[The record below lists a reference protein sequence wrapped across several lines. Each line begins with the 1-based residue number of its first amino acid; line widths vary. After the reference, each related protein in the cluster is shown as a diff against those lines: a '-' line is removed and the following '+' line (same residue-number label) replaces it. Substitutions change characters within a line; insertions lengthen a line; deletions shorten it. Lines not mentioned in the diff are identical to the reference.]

1 MTPTDRSSETAAG
14 ENIDPATV
22 EVIRN
27 RLHDIAQEMQATVMN
42 AAYSPLWQE
51 SGDLSCALLNWDCE
65 IMGQSEMAMP
75 IHIATM
81 MNSLSQGIEKTGGF
95 EELRPGDVI
104 FHNDPYSGN
113 NHLPDFLA
121 GRPVYVD
128 ETLIGFSAVRGH
140 WVDVGGIS
148 PSSYAIDTDE
158 IIKEGIRIPP
168 TKLYRAGDRNE
179 DLLSAILANTR
190 NSEDRRGDLNAQIAG
205 VRQGYERFE
214 NLAEKFGIDTLR
226 GATSTILDNEEA
238 RMRSRIADLPAGR
251 YEATDHIDAMDG
263 GLLTIRVT
271 VEVDGNELHIDF
283 EGTTDQVE
291 YGINAPPSCTEAA
304 AYYGVKQTI
313 NPGFPGTSGEYHPVT
328 VEAPEGSILNP
339 RHPAPVVAGNTETS
353 TRVYDVVMHAI
364 SKIDEGLAFGAST
377 GTSNILSYQSLE
389 TEQINY
395 TTLPGGTGACPARD
409 GVNGVR
415 SSVGNLGVQPIERTE
430 QEYDFVR
437 VRERSL
443 ATDSGGAGRYRGGNG
458 LRRVIDLT
466 DPVELLICSD
476 RINTRPFG
484 MAGGKQASSTVQY
497 YTTPNGERVPLDAK
511 TMVELEAGSH
521 VFLQAPGGGGYGDPK
536 DRPVEDVRADV
547 VAGYVSR
554 KNAREE
560 YGVVIDDESVKREET
575 RELRDEKVD

>member
-1 MTPTDRSSETAAG
+1 MKPTDRSTTVQD
-14 ENIDPATV
+14 NVDPATV

-27 RLHDIAQEMQATVMN
+27 RLHDIAQEMQVTVMN

-65 IMGQSEMAMP
+65 IMGQSELAMP

-81 MNSLSQGIEKTGGF
+81 MNSLSQGITKTGGF
-95 EELRPGDVI
+95 DDLEPGDII

-121 GRPVYVD
+121 ARPVFID
-128 ETLIGFSAVRGH
+128 KTLIGFSAVRGH

-158 IIKEGIRIPP
+158 IIKEGIRVPP
-168 TKLYRAGDRNE
+168 TKLYRGGDRND

-190 NSEDRRGDLNAQIAG
+190 NSKDRRGDLNAQIAG
-205 VRQGYERFE
+205 VRQGHERFE
-214 NLAEKFGIDTLR
+214 NLAEKFGVGTLK
-226 GATSTILDNEEA
+226 AAISTILENEEA
-238 RMRSRIADLPAGR
+238 RMRSRIDELPNGR
-251 YEATDHIDAMDG
+251 YGATDHIDAMDG
-263 GLLTIRVT
+263 SLLQIQST
-271 VEVDGNELHIDF
+271 VEIAGDEIHIDF
-283 EGTTDQVE
+283 DGSADQVS

-304 AYYGVKQTI
+304 AYYSIKQTI
-313 NPGFPGTSGEYHPVT
+313 NPGPPGTSGEYHAVT
-328 VEAPEGSILNP
+328 VTAPEGSVVNP

-395 TTLPGGTGACPARD
+395 TTLPGGTGACPGRD

-415 SSVGNLGVQPIERTE
+415 SSVGNLGIQSAERTE

-437 VRERSL
+437 IEERTL
-443 ATDSGGAGRYRGGNG
+443 ATDSGGAGRFRGGNG
-458 LRRVIDLT
+458 LRRVISLA
-466 DPVELLICSD
+466 DPVELLVCSD

-484 MAGGKQASSTVQY
+484 MAGGEQASSTIQY
-497 YTTPNGERVPLDAK
+497 YVTPDGEQVPLDPK
-511 TMVELEAGSH
+511 TTIELEAGCQ
-521 VFLQAPGGGGYGDPK
+521 VTLQAPGGGGYGDATN
-536 DRPVEDVRADV
+536 RPIEDVRADV
-547 VAGYVSR
+547 EAGYVSR
-554 KNAREE
+554 QTAREA
-560 YGVVIDDESVKREET
+560 YSVAIDDDGKVNRERT
-575 RELRDEKVD
+575 RHLRDE